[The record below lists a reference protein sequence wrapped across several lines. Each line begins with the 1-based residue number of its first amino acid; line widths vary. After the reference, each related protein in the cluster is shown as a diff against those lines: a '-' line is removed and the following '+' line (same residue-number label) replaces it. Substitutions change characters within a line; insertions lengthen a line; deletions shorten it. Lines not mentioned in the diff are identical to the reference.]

1 MAKTNTQKKIKAEA
15 EDVAEQSVPSTA
27 VPLDDINN
35 DINKKLDRIIELL
48 EGTLVTKPQGFNLQD
63 NPWLDRMLSKV

>member
-1 MAKTNTQKKIKAEA
+1 MAKNTQKKIKAEA

-27 VPLDDINN
+27 VPLDDIS
-35 DINKKLDRIIELL
+35 KKLDRIIELL
-48 EGTLVTKPQGFNLQD
+48 EGTLVTKNQGFNLQD

>member
-15 EDVAEQSVPSTA
+15 EDVAVNPVPSTA
-27 VPLDDINN
+27 TPLD

-48 EGTLVTKPQGFNLQD
+48 EGTLVTKNQGFNLQD
-63 NPWLDRMLSKV
+63 NPWLDRMLKKI

>member
-27 VPLDDINN
+27 VPLDDIS
-35 DINKKLDRIIELL
+35 KKLDRIIELL
-48 EGTLVTKPQGFNLQD
+48 EGTLVTKNQGFNLQD
-63 NPWLDRMLSKV
+63 NPWLDRMISKI

>member
-27 VPLDDINN
+27 VPLDDIS
-35 DINKKLDRIIELL
+35 KKLDRIIELL
-48 EGTLVTKPQGFNLQD
+48 EGTLITQHKGFNLQD
-63 NPWLDRMLSKV
+63 NPWLDRMLSKI

>member
-27 VPLDDINN
+27 VPLDDIS
-35 DINKKLDRIIELL
+35 KKLDRIIELL
-48 EGTLVTKPQGFNLQD
+48 EGTLVTKNQGFNLQD

>member
-1 MAKTNTQKKIKAEA
+1 MAKNTTKKIKAEA

-27 VPLDDINN
+27 MPID

-48 EGTLVTKPQGFNLQD
+48 EGTLVMKNQGFNLQD

>member
-27 VPLDDINN
+27 VPQDDIS
-35 DINKKLDRIIELL
+35 KKLDRIIELL
-48 EGTLVTKPQGFNLQD
+48 EGTLVTKPQGFRLQD

>member
-27 VPLDDINN
+27 VPLDDIS
-35 DINKKLDRIIELL
+35 KKLDRIIELL
-48 EGTLVTKPQGFNLQD
+48 EGTLVTKNQGFDLQD
-63 NPWLDRMLSKV
+63 NPWLDRMISKI

>member
-1 MAKTNTQKKIKAEA
+1 MAKTNTQKIKPEIK
-15 EDVAEQSVPSTA
+15 DVAGNAVPSTA
-27 VPLDDINN
+27 VPLD

-48 EGTLVTKPQGFNLQD
+48 EGTLVTKNQGFNLQD